1 MKIAVI
7 DYIHQD
13 LNIHVCDKAY
23 IDDNYE
29 GSIERFLGEDQGYN
43 LDNIA
48 WTNDLRSVNIID
60 NDTINQIST

>member
-7 DYIHQD
+7 DYNNKD

-23 IDDNYE
+23 IDDVYE

-43 LDNIA
+43 LENIE
-48 WTNDLRSVNIID
+48 WMEDISSVNIID
-60 NDTINQIST
+60 NDSINQICS